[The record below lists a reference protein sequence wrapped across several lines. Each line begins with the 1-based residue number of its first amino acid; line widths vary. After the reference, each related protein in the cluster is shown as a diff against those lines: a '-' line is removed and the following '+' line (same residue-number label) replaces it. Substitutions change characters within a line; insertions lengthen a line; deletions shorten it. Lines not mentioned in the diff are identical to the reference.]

1 MTVGFH
7 REQHGMTRI
16 DIDTGIRFEQ
26 FIAAFEKAAP
36 PVDPTTLERI
46 VKAGGDWDDVRA
58 AAAENAPNDLMMYAK
73 IDASGFFGVAGHS
86 TQAIEYLVGNHVIAE
101 TMFRHDPKAMLYAP
115 LRMHHHRMA
124 RDDRHSYGQLSR
136 FLDAARHRA
145 VDVTPI
151 WLMRQA
157 GRSLPEYRKLRER
170 WSLVEIVAQPELCAV
185 RGTGYALDNLD
196 VLKRALMY
204 IR

>member
-16 DIDTGIRFEQ
+16 DIDTGIPFEQ

-46 VKAGGDWDDVRA
+46 VKSGGDWDDVRA

-86 TQAIEYLVGNHVIAE
+86 TEAIEYLVGNHVIAE
-101 TMFRHDPKAMLYAP
+101 SMFRHDAKALLYAP
-115 LRMHHHRMA
+115 LRLLVYS
-124 RDDRHSYGQLSR
+124 DDDGNAVFSMIRPSSAFGSLGIAEVTEVGLS
-136 FLDAARHRA
+136 LDRKVVNLLRVIGVDPGDAFA
-145 VDVTPI
+145 V
-151 WLMRQA
+151 
-157 GRSLPEYRKLRER
+157 
-170 WSLVEIVAQPELCAV
+170 
-185 RGTGYALDNLD
+185 
-196 VLKRALMY
+196 
-204 IR
+204 

>member
-1 MTVGFH
+1 MNRRKANRMTVGFH

-16 DIDTGIRFEQ
+16 DIDTGIPFGQ

-46 VKAGGDWDDVRA
+46 VKSGGDWDDVRA

-101 TMFRHDPKAMLYAP
+101 TMFRHDAKAMLYAP
-115 LRMHHHRMA
+115 LRMLIYSDADGDAVFTMDQPGPA
-124 RDDRHSYGQLSR
+124 FGSLGIAEVAAVGKDLDRKVVNLLRVVGVDAGQA
-136 FLDAARHRA
+136 F
-145 VDVTPI
+145 
-151 WLMRQA
+151 
-157 GRSLPEYRKLRER
+157 G
-170 WSLVEIVAQPELCAV
+170 
-185 RGTGYALDNLD
+185 
-196 VLKRALMY
+196 
-204 IR
+204 